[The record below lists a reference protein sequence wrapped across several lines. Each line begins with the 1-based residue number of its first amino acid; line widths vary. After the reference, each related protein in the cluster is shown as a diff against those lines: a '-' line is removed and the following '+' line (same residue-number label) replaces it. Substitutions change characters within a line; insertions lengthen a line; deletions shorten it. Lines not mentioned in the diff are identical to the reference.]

1 MRSRSLAG
9 ALLLVLGAPPLLAQV
24 PATRALA
31 TAEEYAES
39 FDLVTSLREL
49 PNGKLL
55 LVDNG
60 PRALLLVDF
69 TGGTQTQIGR
79 NGQGPGEYQFPG
91 ELVPYLGDTTLLVDR
106 ASRRLLP
113 VSAEGK
119 MGKVI
124 PFPDMVQG
132 LSEMRGA
139 DPRGRLYFQASAFG
153 FGPGSS
159 ATAEMPDST
168 TLIRW
173 DRGTKIDTLGKV
185 RLPATKINTGGTSTQ
200 RTIMIM
206 QQPYAGQDDWAVTR
220 EGRIGVVRLGDY
232 HVDWL
237 GDRPAKG
244 TPVKWD
250 PVKVGPAE
258 KEAFMA
264 RSRDT
269 RNRFSVTTGGAGRA
283 NAPQPRQRTEE
294 DFDWPD
300 VKPPFVPRTVY
311 AAPEGDLW
319 VQRSTP
325 ARDSVPVYDVFNA
338 SGNLAARIALPKGR
352 RLVGLGKGVAY
363 ATRTDDDGLQ
373 WLERYKR

>member
-1 MRSRSLAG
+1 MDPWRDVERLDFEFLMA
-9 ALLLVLGAPPLLAQV
+9 
-24 PATRALA
+24 
-31 TAEEYAES
+31 
-39 FDLVTSLREL
+39 DLSVMEKRIEKLQTSGRH
-49 PNGKLL
+49 
-55 LVDNG
+55 
-60 PRALLLVDF
+60 
-69 TGGTQTQIGR
+69 GT
-79 NGQGPGEYQFPG
+79 
-91 ELVPYLGDTTLLVDR
+91 
-106 ASRRLLP
+106 
-113 VSAEGK
+113 
-119 MGKVI
+119 
-124 PFPDMVQG
+124 
-132 LSEMRGA
+132 
-139 DPRGRLYFQASAFG
+139 
-153 FGPGSS
+153 
-159 ATAEMPDST
+159 
-168 TLIRW
+168 
-173 DRGTKIDTLGKV
+173 
-185 RLPATKINTGGTSTQ
+185 
-200 RTIMIM
+200 
-206 QQPYAGQDDWAVTR
+206 
-220 EGRIGVVRLGDY
+220 
-232 HVDWL
+232 
-237 GDRPAKG
+237 
-244 TPVKWD
+244 
-250 PVKVGPAE
+250 PAE